1 MGSNRSVTP
10 YKIEIFSKSPVDP
23 EDDNVDVY
31 VHFEDGRS
39 YIATFFTL
47 RNIERLMEKD
57 RRTGESGGGLHFWA
71 TDMVIVRR
79 LDPETV
85 RLAIED
91 IIASGDL
98 EQVFDGPLPV
108 RSEHPDEDA
117 G

>member
-1 MGSNRSVTP
+1 MAPDRALSAYR
-10 YKIEIFSKSPVDP
+10 IEIFREAPVDP

-47 RNIERLMEKD
+47 RNIQNLMEKD
-57 RRTGESGGGLHFWA
+57 RRTGENDGGAHFWA

-85 RLAIED
+85 RLAVED
-91 IIASGDL
+91 IIAHG
-98 EQVFDGPLPV
+98 
-108 RSEHPDEDA
+108 A
-117 G
+117 